1 MRHGSSLLALLAW
14 PNHNQKF
21 NGVKICMTNKT
32 QHLIKHRAGGR
43 KPARNLNA
51 EIAFKIGER
60 ICSGEFAPGAALPN
74 EAEWGNIFGASRT
87 AIREGMK
94 ILQAKGLII
103 SRPKIGSRVAPRES
117 WNLLD
122 KDVFAWHGAAVGR
135 KAFIATTQEFRRHI
149 EPGIAELAA
158 IKRSTLQVEAMGKRL
173 AEMRNA
179 NTFEAIVEADVAFH
193 RELLNAANNELLNP
207 FTVLIEQTLSSLFE
221 FTTQANPK
229 YRQAVH
235 LHERIWKA
243 VKDQDPEAARKAMQ
257 ALIAD
262 TDMVIKGGKG
272 RK

>member
-1 MRHGSSLLALLAW
+1 
-14 PNHNQKF
+14 
-21 NGVKICMTNKT
+21 MTNKNI
-32 QHLIKHRAGGR
+32 QLMKHRVGAR
-43 KPARNLNA
+43 KPVRNINA
-51 EIAFKIGER
+51 EVAFKIGER
-60 ICSGEFAPGAALPN
+60 ICSGEFLPGAALPN

-94 ILQAKGLII
+94 ILQAKGLIV

-158 IKRSTLQVEAMGKRL
+158 IKRSAAQVEALGKCL
-173 AEMRNA
+173 AAMRNA
-179 NTFEAIVEADVAFH
+179 STFEAIVEADVAFH
-193 RELLNAANNELLNP
+193 TELLSAANNELLIP
-207 FTVLIEQTLSSLFE
+207 FAVLIEQSLGSLFE

-262 TDMVIKGGKG
+262 TDTVISGGKG

>member
-1 MRHGSSLLALLAW
+1 MLALPAGV
-14 PNHNQKF
+14 NHKQKF
-21 NGVKICMTNKT
+21 NGVKICMTNKKN
-32 QHLIKHRAGGR
+32 QLMKHRVGVR
-43 KPARNLNA
+43 KSIRNLNA
-51 EIAFKIGER
+51 EIAFQIGER

-74 EAEWGNIFGASRT
+74 EAEWGSIFGASRT

-94 ILQAKGLII
+94 ILQAKGLIV
-103 SRPKIGSRVAPRES
+103 SRPKIGARVLPREN

-158 IKRSTLQVEAMGKRL
+158 LKRSTAQVETLAKCLAAMRK
-173 AEMRNA
+173 ASS
-179 NTFEAIVEADVAFH
+179 FEAVVEADVAFH
-193 RELLNAANNELLNP
+193 RGLLSAANNELLNP
-207 FTVLIEQTLSSLFE
+207 FAVLIEQTLSSLFE

-243 VKDQDPEAARKAMQ
+243 VKEQDPEAARKAMQ

-262 TDMVIKGGKG
+262 TDIVISGGKG